1 MVSIELPT
9 RPGLGTSYPMFDG
22 QVAFECQRDV
32 GIVKGAIRTSA
43 CTSLSPRKRGRE
55 PTAEMTGDDGQD
67 PQESRGWGGV
77 FAVVRAAGQKS
88 RVDAPIPDEDFS
100 ILADRAILG
109 HGYKR
114 AETRAKSP
122 GVVPSRILGTAY

>member
-32 GIVKGAIRTSA
+32 GIVKGVIRTSA

-67 PQESRGWGGV
+67 PQESRGWGG
-77 FAVVRAAGQKS
+77 
-88 RVDAPIPDEDFS
+88 
-100 ILADRAILG
+100 
-109 HGYKR
+109 
-114 AETRAKSP
+114 
-122 GVVPSRILGTAY
+122 GVCRSACRRPEVPSRRADS